1 MDILF
6 ITPEIAGY
14 GAEGP
19 TAEAIAALPKA
30 LRGHGHR
37 VTVVTPLWSSINP
50 QQRGLARRLMTVDV
64 EVGGD
69 SIACELYDGRTTGG
83 VDLLFIGH
91 PELFAEADGLGN
103 GDDPELTARR
113 AAAFA
118 RAAIGAAHKHE
129 ASFGA
134 IHGHDWAGALAIA
147 FAKQDDQLSRLPAV
161 LTIHD
166 PSAQGELPGAAA
178 ETLGLSKEDAKLAA
192 ASGRTNV
199 LALGLERA
207 DHVTTVSPTYAREL
221 AASPNGAGLEERYGA
236 LGDKLV
242 GILNGVDASVWNP
255 ATDPRVQSR
264 FDPMDLAGKARNKT
278 HLQRAEGFPVRDDVP
293 LLVLLAKSDPSA
305 GFDLFAEIAPKVLR
319 NDCQILVV
327 FEGEEDDPLRKKLE
341 RLSERWP
348 DRLQVE
354 DHGDGNIAHE
364 ALAAADL
371 VLVPSRHEPC
381 GFVQMV
387 AHRYGALPVVHR
399 TGGLAD
405 TVVDCDPALET
416 GTGFV
421 FEEATGD
428 DLLAAI
434 RRSFAAFQKEDE
446 IEALK
451 RRVMRVDHSWER
463 SARLYERLY
472 RGDALPEALS

>member
-6 ITPEIAGY
+6 ITPQIAGY
-14 GAEGP
+14 GAEGS

-30 LRGHGHR
+30 LRGHGHK
-37 VTVVTPLWSSINP
+37 VTVVTPLWAGVDP
-50 QQRGLARRLMTVDV
+50 QRRGLARRLMTVDV
-64 EVGGD
+64 EVGGEKV
-69 SIACELYDGRTTGG
+69 ACELYDGRTTGG

-91 PELFAEADGLGN
+91 PELFAKSDGMN
-103 GDDPELTARR
+103 DGDAPDVVARR
-113 AAAFA
+113 AGVFA
-118 RAAIGAAHKHE
+118 RAALGAAHKHDGT
-129 ASFGA
+129 FGA
-134 IHGHDWAGALAIA
+134 IHGHDWPGALALA
-147 FAKQDDQLSRLPAV
+147 LAKRDSVLADVPSV

-166 PSAQGELPGAAA
+166 PSAQGEFAGKDASA
-178 ETLGLSKEDAKLAA
+178 LGLDEEDAKLAKA
-192 ASGRTNV
+192 GGRTNV

-221 AASPNGAGLEERYGA
+221 AAAPGGAGLEERYGA

-278 HLQRAEGFPVRDDVP
+278 HLQRSEGFPVRDDVP
-293 LLVLLAKSDPSA
+293 LLVLLANSDPSS
-305 GFDLFAEIAPKVLR
+305 GFDLFAEVAPKVLR

-327 FEGEEDDPLRKKLE
+327 FEGDDGDPLRAKLSA
-341 RLSERWP
+341 LADRWP
-348 DRLQVE
+348 DRMKVE
-354 DHGDGNIAHE
+354 SAGDGSIAHE

-371 VLVPSRHEPC
+371 VLVPARHEPC
-381 GFVQMV
+381 GYVQMV
-387 AHRYGALPVVHR
+387 AHRYGALPVVRR

-405 TVVDCDPALET
+405 TVVDCDPALST

-421 FEEATGD
+421 FEEATGE

-434 RRSFAAFQKEDE
+434 RRSFAAFHKVNE
-446 IEALK
+446 IESLK
-451 RRVMRVDHSWER
+451 RRVMRLDHSWER

-472 RGDALPEALS
+472 RGDSLPADPS

>member
-14 GAEGP
+14 GATGP

-30 LRGHGHR
+30 LRGHGHK
-37 VTVVTPLWSSINP
+37 VMVVTPLWSGIDP
-50 QQRGLARRLMTVDV
+50 QRRGLARRLLTVDV
-64 EVGGD
+64 DLDGD
-69 SIACELYDGRTTGG
+69 TIKCELYDGRTTGG

-91 PELFAEADGLGN
+91 PELFANAESISA
-103 GDDPELTARR
+103 GDDQRVVARR
-113 AAAFA
+113 AAVFA
-118 RAAIGAAHKHE
+118 RAALAAADKYE
-129 ASFGA
+129 GSFGA
-134 IHGHDWAGALAIA
+134 IHAHDWPSALAIA
-147 FAKQDDQLSRLPAV
+147 LAKHDDRLSDVPAI

-166 PSAQGELPGAAA
+166 PSAQGEFAGKDAKALD
-178 ETLGLSKEDAKLAA
+178 LSKKDAKVAEA
-192 ASGRTNV
+192 GGRTNV

-255 ATDPRVQSR
+255 ATDPRVRSR

-278 HLQRAEGFPVRDDVP
+278 HLQRSEGFPVRDDVP
-293 LLVLLAKSDPSA
+293 LLVLLANSDPSS
-305 GFDLFAEIAPKVLR
+305 GFDLFAEVAPKVLR

-327 FEGEEDDPLRKKLE
+327 FEGDEGDPLREKLE
-341 RLSERWP
+341 ELSERWP
-348 DRLQVE
+348 DRLRVE
-354 DHGDGNIAHE
+354 PYGDGGIAHE

-387 AHRYGALPVVHR
+387 AHRYGALPVVRR

-405 TVVDCDPALET
+405 TVVDCDAALET

-421 FEEATGD
+421 FDEATAD
-428 DLLAAI
+428 ELLAAI
-434 RRSFAAFQKEDE
+434 RRSFAAFQKAEE

-451 RRVMRVDHSWER
+451 RRVMRLDHSWER

-472 RGDALPEALS
+472 RGDSPPEELS

>member
-37 VTVVTPLWSSINP
+37 VTVVTPLWSGIDP
-50 QQRGLARRLMTVDV
+50 QRRGLARRLMTVDV
-64 EVGGD
+64 EIDGD
-69 SIACELYDGRTTGG
+69 KVPCELYDGRTTGG

-91 PELFAEADGLGN
+91 PELFGGAENMTD
-103 GDDPELTARR
+103 GDDQRVVAER
-113 AAAFA
+113 AAVFA
-118 RAAIGAAHKHE
+118 RAVLGAADKYDG
-129 ASFGA
+129 SFGA
-134 IHGHDWAGALAIA
+134 IHAHDWPGALAIA
-147 FAKQDDQLSRLPAV
+147 FAKQDSGLADVPAI

-166 PSAQGELPGAAA
+166 PSAQGELAGKDAKA
-178 ETLGLSKEDAKLAA
+178 LGLSKKDAKIAEA
-192 ASGRTNV
+192 GGRTNV

-221 AASPNGAGLEERYGA
+221 AAAPNGAGLEERYGA

-242 GILNGVDASVWNP
+242 GILNGVDSSVWNP

-293 LLVLLAKSDPSA
+293 LLVLLATSDPSS
-305 GFDLFAEIAPKVLR
+305 GFDLFVEIAPKVLR

-327 FEGEEDDPLRKKLE
+327 FDGDESDPLRAKLE
-341 RLSERWP
+341 ELSDRWP
-348 DRLQVE
+348 DRLKVE
-354 DHGDGNIAHE
+354 GHGDGGITHE

-387 AHRYGALPVVHR
+387 AHRYGALPVVRR

-405 TVVDCDPALET
+405 TVVDCDAALET

-421 FEEATGD
+421 FDEATSE

-434 RRSFAAFQKEDE
+434 RRSFSAFQKVEE
-446 IEALK
+446 IDALK
-451 RRVMRVDHSWER
+451 RRVMRLDHSWER

-472 RGDALPEALS
+472 RGGSIPEELS